1 MLDGDPVT
9 DLSGGTQ
16 STGPTR
22 GPLVRGGLRTI
33 FTVAVLV
40 TLYYVLPLDHDAGV
54 TAITELVVGM
64 ALLVVVLF
72 RQIRV
77 IGEHDYPGVRAVEA
91 LAFTIPLYILMFAAA
106 YFLLARAQ
114 PHDFT
119 EHLTRTDALY
129 FCVTIF
135 STVGFGD
142 ITAKTE
148 LARLIVTVQ
157 MLLDLVVL
165 GVVIRS
171 IFSAVRVGQ
180 QRRGAET
187 QRA

>member
-1 MLDGDPVT
+1 VT
-9 DLSGGTQ
+9 NLSDTAQLTNPTQ
-16 STGPTR
+16 GPM
-22 GPLVRGGLRTI
+22 VRGALRTI
-33 FTVAVLV
+33 VTVAILV
-40 TLYYVLPLDHDAGV
+40 TLYFVLPLDHETGV
-54 TAITELVVGM
+54 TAIAELAVGTVV
-64 ALLVVVLF
+64 LVVVLL

-77 IGEHDYPGVRAVEA
+77 IGQHDYPGVRAIEA

-114 PHDFT
+114 PNDFT

-142 ITAKTE
+142 ITAKSE
-148 LARLIVTVQ
+148 LARLIVTIQ

-171 IFSAVRVGQ
+171 IFSAVKVGQ
-180 QRRGAET
+180 ERRANQT
-187 QRA
+187 QEP